1 MKSNVSTILCAALV
15 GGLLTCPVAAEI
27 EATKAFEQLKNLVGE
42 WQGSREDGSTA
53 TAIYRLSAN
62 GSVLVEEF
70 DVIDRE
76 GYDMS
81 TMYHLDGD
89 RLMLTHYCMAKNQPR
104 MKADLASSD
113 LNTLRFSFL
122 DATNMKSPEDGHMH
136 SAVFRFVDENEMKQS
151 WTFRKDGKDSFTEVI
166 RFERTD

>member
-1 MKSNVSTILCAALV
+1 
-15 GGLLTCPVAAEI
+15 VAAEI

>member
-1 MKSNVSTILCAALV
+1 MKSNVSTILCAALI

-136 SAVFRFVDENEMKQS
+136 SAVFRFVDENEMNQS

>member
-1 MKSNVSTILCAALV
+1 MKSKVSTILCAALV

-104 MKADLASSD
+104 MKADLTSSD

>member
-1 MKSNVSTILCAALV
+1 
-15 GGLLTCPVAAEI
+15 
-27 EATKAFEQLKNLVGE
+27 
-42 WQGSREDGSTA
+42 
-53 TAIYRLSAN
+53 
-62 GSVLVEEF
+62 
-70 DVIDRE
+70 
-76 GYDMS
+76 S

-104 MKADLASSD
+104 MKADLTSSD

>member
-1 MKSNVSTILCAALV
+1 MKSNVSTILCAALI